1 MDALELLIGDHNRV
15 KGLFAQFNEAHEA
28 DDLATQR
35 DVAARIFTELEVHT
49 DVEETVFYPV
59 VQDLDDEIHDTVVE
73 GLEEHRVAKDLIAEA
88 KALDPLTGW
97 VGSGDMLGQVRLN
110 FESREQAVAYA
121 AANGI
126 AYEVEATPPSAAI
139 KPKVYADNF
148 RFGRLENWS
157 H

>member
-1 MDALELLIGDHNRV
+1 MPQQ
-15 KGLFAQFNEAHEA
+15 KGL
-28 DDLATQR
+28 
-35 DVAARIFTELEVHT
+35 ARIFQPPKSAMQSGRAKSQGWVLEY
-49 DVEETVFYPV
+49 EPS
-59 VQDLDDEIHDTVVE
+59 
-73 GLEEHRVAKDLIAEA
+73 EA

-97 VGSGDMLGQVRLN
+97 VGSGDMLGQVRLK